1 MIPPRYRPSKRVVF
15 ATLMGVSLVLV
26 LLPVRFKLWIGGIAQ
41 PLTWPAQ
48 IVATIRSSVRAWNLP
63 DPEDVAVL
71 AGENERLRRQVAE
84 QSLRISELE
93 RQIDEVTHLARQLAD
108 DRATLVVAQVLAR
121 PTQPRRETL
130 TLGRGGKVGIREGD
144 WVLAGAP
151 LEERHVESGRER
163 MSRAWVV
170 GRITSV
176 QPYRSTVTLAT
187 DPLFGRIAVRIAR
200 RLDDGRL
207 QLVERDDV
215 LLQGEGGGRMRV
227 PGSEVDFF
235 STGHRVVLATI
246 PTTLPTLLPIG
257 EIVGSRTT
265 PQSSLHFDL
274 DVTPVGDALSLTHVY
289 VVSFLE

>member
-1 MIPPRYRPSKRVVF
+1 MIPLRYRPSKRVVF
-15 ATLMGVSLVLV
+15 ATLMGVSLLLV

-48 IVATIRSSVRAWNLP
+48 IIATIRSSVRAWNLP

-84 QSLRISELE
+84 QSLRIEQM
-93 RQIDEVTHLARQLAD
+93 RQEIEQVTHLARQLD
-108 DRATLVVAQVLAR
+108 DKGAIVVIAQVLSG
-121 PTQPRRETL
+121 PTSPRRETL
-130 TLGRGGKVGIREGD
+130 TIGQGSKAKIHEGD

-151 LEERHVESGRER
+151 LEDRHIKLGRDR

-207 QLVERDDV
+207 QRVERDDV

-257 EIVGSRTT
+257 EIVGSQTT